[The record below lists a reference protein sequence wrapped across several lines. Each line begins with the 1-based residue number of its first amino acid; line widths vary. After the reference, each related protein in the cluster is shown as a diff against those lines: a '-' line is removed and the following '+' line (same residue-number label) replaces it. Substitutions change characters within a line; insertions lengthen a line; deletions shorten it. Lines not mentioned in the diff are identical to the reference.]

1 MRTGE
6 VWHGRTATPYEGVSA
21 TIDDVTTR
29 NVILSYDRVVDVN
42 GVQTIGEVM
51 TQKKFNRMFE
61 QIVYEQGELF

>member
-1 MRTGE
+1 MHTGE
-6 VWHGRTATPYEGVSA
+6 VWLGRTGTPYAGVSA

-29 NVILSYDRVVDVN
+29 NVVLSYDRVVDVN

-51 TQKKFNRMFE
+51 TQKKFERMFE